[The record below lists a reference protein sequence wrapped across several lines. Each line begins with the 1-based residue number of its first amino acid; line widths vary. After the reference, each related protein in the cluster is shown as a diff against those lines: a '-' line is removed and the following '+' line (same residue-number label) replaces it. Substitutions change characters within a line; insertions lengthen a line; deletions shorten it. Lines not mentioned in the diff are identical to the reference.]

1 MDTFVKDSWFKVALL
16 FCLFLPSFIGA
27 ASAPTC
33 TISISPSTIKQGESA
48 DEYFKIIGPVSKV
61 IWRADGILSYI
72 GTGLVEDYPEISPGR
87 EGGYKIQ
94 PGKIGTGSNKIEVYG
109 PGGNSSCSAT
119 IKVVAKE
126 TVISDGSKEIIGT
139 LSAAAKL
146 RKCPSTDCEVI
157 RYYAETAKIK
167 IVGLDDGNE
176 WYHVKPNDDYGNEL
190 DGWMYYSLF
199 TEDFRSSFTSDN
211 SNQEAISPNDKI
223 SKNED
228 FIGKLGFS
236 FPFFHNKNFQTIS
249 VTVLIILFV
258 IIGALL
264 FRKKLRVFL
273 RKIIRSSKT
282 FLAKSKPIETKYNF
296 GAPHKKRFYIIVI
309 IVAVIFIGA
318 GTGLGFFIK
327 SKFENLNQQL
337 LSETSKKEDAQKLAA
352 ENAVKMGEAQEQA
365 NQEKIAK
372 NQKALEL
379 AQKENTERE
388 MNADKDGDGLTYRQE
403 ISYGTSDSNTDS
415 DNDGVP
421 DGQDMH
427 PAGGDRL
434 IAQHF
439 EWNYGGKLWT
449 WDYSFPSDWYD
460 YYKNKKRIEQG
471 IGYVTSDN
479 KYIKQ
484 IADMLKT
491 KADENGYTKS
501 EFAAEFIQ
509 SLGYVSDSAI
519 GYDDYPKYPLETL
532 AEQNGDCEDTSY
544 LSAAIISAMGLDAKL
559 VLLVGNPGHMAIAVA
574 YSGSPAGYFYPLS
587 NGRNYYY
594 IETTG
599 SGWDAGKMPDE
610 YHYFTAML
618 VDVYSG
624 QTYSALPS
632 YIKPCDPSSVV
643 AGYYYD
649 GVNFYSDSQCYN
661 SVYCMYY
668 KGYYVNG
675 KAADLFW
682 DSGCSQVVTSGCSKS
697 TSNPGYFTNGIG
709 YYSDSRCTQTARVCR
724 FSYSDYWD
732 GYSHYWDSN
741 CTQRVLSWCGKSI
754 YKPGYFFS
762 SIDSN
767 YYIDNQCTQEAGL

>member
-1 MDTFVKDSWFKVALL
+1 MDTFVKDNWFKVALL
-16 FCLFLPSFIGA
+16 FCLFLPSLISA

-33 TISISPSTIKQGESA
+33 TISISPSVIKQGESA

-72 GTGLVEDYPEISPGR
+72 GSGLVEDYPEISPGR

-109 PGGNSSCSAT
+109 PGGTSSCSAT

-126 TVISDGSKEIIGT
+126 TVISDGSKKIIGT
-139 LSAAAKL
+139 IA
-146 RKCPSTDCEVI
+146 TV
-157 RYYAETAKIK
+157 
-167 IVGLDDGNE
+167 
-176 WYHVKPNDDYGNEL
+176 
-190 DGWMYYSLF
+190 
-199 TEDFRSSFTSDN
+199 
-211 SNQEAISPNDKI
+211 PNDKI
-223 SKNED
+223 SGSEN
-228 FIGKLGFS
+228 FINKLGSVFS
-236 FPFFHNKNFQTIS
+236 FFSKKQFQIIS
-249 VTVLIILFV
+249 VTILIILFL
-258 IIGALL
+258 IICVFL
-264 FRKKLRVFL
+264 FRKKLKVFF
-273 RKIIRSSKT
+273 RKVKINNKT
-282 FLAKSKPIETKYNF
+282 FLAKLKPSETKYNL
-296 GAPHKKRFYIIVI
+296 GTPRKKRVYIIAII
-309 IVAVIFIGA
+309 IVVIFIGA

-327 SKFENLNQQL
+327 NKFDKLNQQL
-337 LSETSKKEDAQKLAA
+337 SSETSEKENAQKIAT
-352 ENAVKMGEAQEQA
+352 ENATKMTEAQQEA

-379 AQKENTERE
+379 AQEEKTQAEL
-388 MNADKDGDGLTYRQE
+388 NADKDGDGLTYRQE
-403 ISYGTSDSNTDS
+403 LSYGTSDSNTDS
-415 DNDGVP
+415 DNDGIP

-460 YYKNKKRIEQG
+460 YYKNKKRIPQG
-471 IGYVTSDN
+471 AGYVTSDD

-501 EFAAEFIQ
+501 EFAASFIQ
-509 SLGYVSDSAI
+509 SLGYVSDSVI

-544 LSAAIISAMGLDAKL
+544 LSAAIISAMGLDSKL
-559 VLLVGNPGHMAIAVA
+559 VLLVGSPGHMAIAVA
-574 YSGSPAGYFYPLS
+574 FSDSPAGYFYRLN
-587 NGRNYYY
+587 NGRDYYY

-599 SGWDAGKMPDE
+599 NNWEIGQMPDE
-610 YHYFTAML
+610 YHYFTATL

-649 GVNFYSDSQCYN
+649 GVNFYSDSRCYN
-661 SVYCMYY
+661 LVYCMYY
-668 KGYYVNG
+668 KGYYVDG
-675 KAADLFW
+675 KTSDLFW
-682 DSGCSQVVTSGCSKS
+682 DSSCSQRVVSWCPKS
-697 TSNPGYFTNGIG
+697 IYHPGYFYNNIDT
-709 YYSDSRCTQTARVCR
+709 
-724 FSYSDYWD
+724 
-732 GYSHYWDSN
+732 
-741 CTQRVLSWCGKSI
+741 KI
-754 YKPGYFFS
+754 YINS
-762 SIDSN
+762 
-767 YYIDNQCTQEAGL
+767 QCTIKAGL